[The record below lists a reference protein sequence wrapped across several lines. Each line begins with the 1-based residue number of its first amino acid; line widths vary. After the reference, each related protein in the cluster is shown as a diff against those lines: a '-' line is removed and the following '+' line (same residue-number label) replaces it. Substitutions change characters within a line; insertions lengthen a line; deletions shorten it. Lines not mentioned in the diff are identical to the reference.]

1 MKKIIKSSALILGIC
16 FIAGKANAQLASD
29 APALT
34 PQKVILLQKDKATPA
49 AAQKAA
55 PVVQTA
61 SSAATVKAPAVTAAK
76 ASDKSDV
83 VESAKPA
90 VVPAVP
96 VVPMQTDK
104 AKPVNN

>member
-1 MKKIIKSSALILGIC
+1 MKKIIKPSALILGIC

-34 PQKVILLQKDKATPA
+34 PQKVILLQKDRATPA

-61 SSAATVKAPAVTAAK
+61 SSAATVKAPAVTAK
-76 ASDKSDV
+76 PTDKSDV